1 MDDLKV
7 IDVNDLTEPEVEITL
22 KPIAIEDLLS
32 DKED

>member
-7 IDVNDLTEPEVEITL
+7 IDVNDLTEPEVEINL
-22 KPIAIEDLLS
+22 KSISIEDLLG

>member
-7 IDVNDLTEPEVEITL
+7 IDVNDLIEPEVEITL
-22 KPIAIEDLLS
+22 KPIAIEDLLG